1 MSRDKYE
8 KEVADV
14 ANRRRLV
21 SGGGAM
27 KAIKTFCDGWNKIT
41 SREGEKQIGI
51 FDFEMWASVL
61 AQGFDDVGHFMRTI
75 TGIGDVVKPSPA
87 VIIPDVL
94 QIDMGLKFSFGFNW
108 DYQDKKDGKKQ
119 PKKPKDW
126 LGDCPISF
134 KMSKMFTRLN
144 KVELPFELQDIIK
157 KCCKKFAEV
166 QRQCDKTLQN
176 AHEEGNKCLKST
188 NYCEEIG
195 KIKDQIAKKFLNENS
210 KQHQIAKEYLDVTLF
225 EFVEDFEAPSLKFII
240 VWLVKISS
248 TNGTQDF
255 YNPSGKDMGLL
266 IIKLAQRMLTGLAKQ
281 DGVCTPPK
289 GAKEKA
295 GDKAKSYA
303 FGLAMKTVAKVAKA
317 AVGIKENSTAN
328 STAKSSVK
336 DITTEMMTDIIGIKD
351 FFLQAVDRA
360 KYWKQKRYG
369 CERKKN
375 SKG

>member
-134 KMSKMFTRLN
+134 KMSKMFMRLN
-144 KVELPFELQDIIK
+144 KVELPKDLQDIIS
-157 KCCKKFAEV
+157 KCCGKFAEV

-195 KIKDQIAKKFLNENS
+195 KIKDQIAKKFSGDKTKNAGNFVAEKS
-210 KQHQIAKEYLDVTLF
+210 VGALF
-225 EFVEDFEAPSLKFII
+225 EFVEAFDAPNLKFII
-240 VWLVKISS
+240 VWLVKL
-248 TNGTQDF
+248 GTKDLM
-255 YNPSGKDMGLL
+255 YNPSGKDMGKL
-266 IIKLAQRMLTGLAKQ
+266 IINLAQKLLAAH
-281 DGVCTPPK
+281 DGVCSTPAPEPST
-289 GAKEKA
+289 KEKA
-295 GDKAKSYA
+295 ISAVKAQAISSATNLAKS
-303 FGLAMKTVAKVAKA
+303 